1 MCPVGACDAYGYE
14 GDVCHQTYM
23 HKGEPH
29 GPMIPIPRSAA
40 LDKQPGASR
49 VEISQYL
56 RGKVRESLSVPAGHL
71 SYGRVH
77 LDAQLV
83 DRIAG
88 LLLDIDLYG
97 MGTPK
102 TLDELR
108 ISYDL
113 LFTGPT

>member
-1 MCPVGACDAYGYE
+1 VNAN
-14 GDVCHQTYM
+14 
-23 HKGEPH
+23 
-29 GPMIPIPRSAA
+29 
-40 LDKQPGASR
+40 ASR
-49 VEISQYL
+49 VEIAAYL
-56 RGKVRESLSVPAGHL
+56 RNQVRESLSVPDGHL

-108 ISYDL
+108 FCYGL
-113 LFTGPT
+113 LFSGDST

>member
-1 MCPVGACDAYGYE
+1 MNANAN
-14 GDVCHQTYM
+14 
-23 HKGEPH
+23 
-29 GPMIPIPRSAA
+29 RS
-40 LDKQPGASR
+40 
-49 VEISQYL
+49 EISVYL
-56 RGKVRESLSVPAGHL
+56 RLQVRESLSVPNEHL

-108 ISYDL
+108 ASYDL
-113 LFTGPT
+113 LFRKA